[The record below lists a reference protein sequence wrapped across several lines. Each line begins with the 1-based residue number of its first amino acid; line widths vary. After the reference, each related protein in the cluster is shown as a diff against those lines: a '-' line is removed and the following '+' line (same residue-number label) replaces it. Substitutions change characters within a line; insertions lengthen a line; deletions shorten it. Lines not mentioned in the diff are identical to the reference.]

1 MNTIDVCS
9 ALHVTFYWTTQEG
22 SQLTNILNVQ
32 CTLLIFPQNWLN
44 CLFFIKNVSQIK
56 AKLITF
62 QQHLPETFLGNW
74 LLSML

>member
-44 CLFFIKNVSQIK
+44 YLFFIKNVSQIK

-62 QQHLPETFLGNW
+62 QQHLPETFLGNR
-74 LLSML
+74 LLNML